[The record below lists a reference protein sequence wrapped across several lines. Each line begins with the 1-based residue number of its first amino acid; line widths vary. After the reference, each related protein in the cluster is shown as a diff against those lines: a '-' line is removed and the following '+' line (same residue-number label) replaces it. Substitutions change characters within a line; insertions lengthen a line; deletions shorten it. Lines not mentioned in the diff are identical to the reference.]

1 MAKAGTFV
9 CLLIVTLDF
18 AAGFL
23 SIQAHITKDKD
34 CSSSRISITG
44 SRNDGECQIKRV
56 MP

>member
-1 MAKAGTFV
+1 MAKAGAFV

-34 CSSSRISITG
+34 CSGSRISITG

-56 MP
+56 M